1 MLTNVNALG
10 YTLLKGPAHRAGSVP
25 EILSDPLQGLD
36 KRVLS
41 YNQLQ
46 SHLTGQTH
54 KAQQRDDCFKGFKL
68 FNKKIKVTE
77 LMYTY
82 YVCCLWSVCYI
93 PQNASSETKRM
104 NMKIP
109 ASLHNTHETRHT
121 CSTLEALL
129 GHFLQC
135 DNTLD
140 MELLIPLYLISYI
153 YLLFIL

>member
-1 MLTNVNALG
+1 MLLGTHSWKALHIE
-10 YTLLKGPAHRAGSVP
+10 L
-25 EILSDPLQGLD
+25 
-36 KRVLS
+36 VLS
-41 YNQLQ
+41 QKYYLIHFRAWTSESYLITNCNRTSLVRHIRHNKEMIALKDLNC
-46 SHLTGQTH
+46 SI
-54 KAQQRDDCFKGFKL
+54 
-68 FNKKIKVTE
+68 KKIKVTE

-93 PQNASSETKRM
+93 PKNASAETKRM

-109 ASLHNTHETRHT
+109 ASLHNETRHT